1 MEEDYNEEDDED
13 SFIGNEEEEDEVSF
27 RMDNVWPGE
36 EREMQKMFVF
46 SEMGGMSRALLRS
59 TWAAA
64 LNTTDQEK
72 ERILNL
78 TLAHFERDQGTQ
90 AMLSFIEP
98 HVQSE
103 GLRKAMKVLNQ
114 QFPEQA
120 VDGQVNDTD
129 SEKQR
134 RDLEE
139 DEEEEEG
146 QEDEE
151 EDTNDDD
158 VDVDE
163 EAVAGGGAGA
173 IVAPGRELSSLFR

>member
-1 MEEDYNEEDDED
+1 MEEGYDEEDQDNNFLGDED
-13 SFIGNEEEEDEVSF
+13 ESSF
-27 RMDNVWPGE
+27 RMDAAWPGE
-36 EREMQKMFVF
+36 EKEMQKMFVF
-46 SEMGGMSRALLRS
+46 SEMGGMCRTLLRS

-78 TLAHFERDQGTQ
+78 TFVHFDRDQATQ
-90 AMLSFIEP
+90 AMLIFIEP
-98 HVQSE
+98 HVQTD

-114 QFPEQA
+114 QFPERA
-120 VDGQVNDTD
+120 VGGQTVNDTD

-139 DEEEEEG
+139 DEEEEER
-146 QEDEE
+146 QEEDEDEE
-151 EDTNDDD
+151 DDTNEDD

-163 EAVAGGGAGA
+163 EVG
-173 IVAPGRELSSLFR
+173 